1 MASVII
7 PVLLCLLL
15 GPGVGQLYNKEYK
28 KGALFIVLSAVV
40 LGWAMV
46 WYWKAIHQYLPGDL
60 SAVDPQALPQ
70 ILKNASDQV
79 SAQGGRVLVFF
90 KAALTAL
97 WLYGAIDAY
106 LVADQKRTRG
116 GP

>member
-1 MASVII
+1 MAAVII

-28 KGALFIVLSAVV
+28 KGALFIILSAVV
-40 LGWAMV
+40 LGCAMV
-46 WYWKAIHQYLPGDL
+46 WYWKAVQQFLPVDL
-60 SAVDPQALPQ
+60 STVDPQALPPL
-70 ILKNASDQV
+70 LKNASEQV
-79 SAQGGRVLVFF
+79 SAQGSRALIAF

-106 LVADQKRTRG
+106 LVADQKRRS
-116 GP
+116 